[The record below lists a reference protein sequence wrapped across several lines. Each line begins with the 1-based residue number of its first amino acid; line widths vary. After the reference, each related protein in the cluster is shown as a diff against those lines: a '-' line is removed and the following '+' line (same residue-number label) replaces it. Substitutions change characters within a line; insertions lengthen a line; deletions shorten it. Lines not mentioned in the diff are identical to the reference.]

1 MKHLSRF
8 SNSVVH
14 AVSGLSRAWREEP
27 NFRWESAAAILVIAG
42 GLILK
47 VSLAE
52 LALLI
57 LTSTM
62 VMALELVNTMVEIV
76 SDMLKPR
83 LDSYIKNIKD
93 VTAAAVAL
101 AAIGSLGVAACILVP
116 PIINL
121 LWR

>member
-1 MKHLSRF
+1 MKQLRHF
-8 SNSVVH
+8 SNSVGH
-14 AVSGLSRAWREEP
+14 AFRGLARAWREEP
-27 NFRWESAAAILVIAG
+27 NFRWEVIAAILVIAA
-42 GLILK
+42 GLFLE
-47 VSLAE
+47 VSAAG

-62 VMALELVNTMVEIV
+62 VIALELVNTMVEII
-76 SDMLKPR
+76 SDILKPR

-101 AAIGSLGVAACILVP
+101 AALGSIGVAVCILVP